1 MYTKSDL
8 WRLWLELFWLEF
20 EFKAKVFILV
30 PGGTPYNGRGGSARQ
45 GYLLQA
51 SGIWKGSDFTSWSI
65 WKGREGKSLISVWKK
80 AQKA

>member
-20 EFKAKVFILV
+20 DFKAKVFILV

-51 SGIWKGSDFTSWSI
+51 SGIWKA
-65 WKGREGKSLISVWKK
+65 REGKSLISVWKK